1 MPSPKDK
8 KAANVNMNNFNKKE
22 TTDKPKEET
31 TVQEPDWVKQAKS
44 EMPEQEPVPVEKYK
58 DKVDTRLQAEPQAE
72 PKQNTVTPELGFG
85 STSKRQDAI
94 NKQAQAAVN
103 KVASGETP
111 SEEESKNAQSSL
123 SELKQKYTDERMKA
137 LAETQPDK
145 FSTIATIMS
154 ALITAA
160 TGGAIPFIPFNGIT
174 GNDQK
179 IAYFNKINATWASQ
193 MSDLATDVNKLEQ
206 QRAKEATSDET
217 TLKNAQQFAK
227 EEGARKTD
235 ADVYKAERE
244 KQNQADLL
252 TLENDLRKDYS
263 SLNAEQQQQLMNLAQ
278 DLQNKSKAES
288 IKYLQNA
295 VKSGNFSNAELR
307 QIASVLSAYEKGMTP
322 SQVAATTVN
331 AWTGAG
337 TKVVDSVGGVL
348 HGTK

>member
-8 KAANVNMNNFNKKE
+8 KAANVNIKNFVKE
-22 TTDKPKEET
+22 ETADKPKET
-31 TVQEPDWVKQAKS
+31 TLKVEEPDWVKQAKS

-58 DKVDTRLQAEPQAE
+58 DKVDTRSQATPQA
-72 PKQNTVTPELGFG
+72 TPELNFG

-94 NKQAQAAVN
+94 NKQAQVAVN

-179 IAYFNKINATWASQ
+179 IAYFNKINATFASQ

-244 KQNQADLL
+244 KQNQAELL

-295 VKSGNFSNAELR
+295 VKSGNFSNAELK

-331 AWTGAG
+331 AWTSAG

-348 HGTK
+348 HGNK